1 MIFHFAEK
9 SDHDN
14 NILPRRPSLVVTSSD
29 GCIDLETGATGSSL
43 MLNGNGSLKPPDTN
57 LSSPTHSFLQAPSF
71 FKVKL
76 KSIDHIYSY
85 IKWYGQLLD
94 SCQSFCLAILMGL
107 QTHIPKIETKV

>member
-76 KSIDHIYSY
+76 KNIH
-85 IKWYGQLLD
+85 QH
-94 SCQSFCLAILMGL
+94 SFIH
-107 QTHIPKIETKV
+107 THIK

>member
-76 KSIDHIYSY
+76 KKHSPTFIPTH
-85 IKWYGQLLD
+85 IKWLGQLFWTVVTIL
-94 SCQSFCLAILMGL
+94 LAIFRS
-107 QTHIPKIETKV
+107 P

>member
-76 KSIDHIYSY
+76 KNIRQHSFIHTHM
-85 IKWYGQLLD
+85 KMAWTALLD
-94 SCQSFCLAILMGL
+94 SSHNSLRYI
-107 QTHIPKIETKV
+107 